1 MMFAQTLPDPNT
13 FSSIGWV
20 VVIIAALAFGINA
33 ILELIA
39 RMRGEAPAPPNG
51 ELKQS
56 IKQLNA
62 RIKAMEDWRD
72 RLTAKMDDDK
82 QEILDKGEDRARR
95 IYEHIEAVRKE
106 LDEKI
111 GDVPDK
117 IIATLRNAGAIGGK
131 YD

>member
-1 MMFAQTLPDPNT
+1 MILADTLPDPN
-13 FSSIGWV
+13 SYAAIGWV
-20 VVIIAALAFGINA
+20 LVILAAITYGLNQGW
-33 ILELIA
+33 ELVN
-39 RMRGEAPAPPNG
+39 RFRGAAPEPPNG

-62 RIKAMEDWRD
+62 RMKVLEDWRTQ
-72 RLTAKMDDDK
+72 LTTKLESDK

-95 IYEHIEAVRKE
+95 IYDHMEAVRKE

-117 IIATLRNAGAIGGK
+117 VIATLRNAGAIGGNH
-131 YD
+131 D